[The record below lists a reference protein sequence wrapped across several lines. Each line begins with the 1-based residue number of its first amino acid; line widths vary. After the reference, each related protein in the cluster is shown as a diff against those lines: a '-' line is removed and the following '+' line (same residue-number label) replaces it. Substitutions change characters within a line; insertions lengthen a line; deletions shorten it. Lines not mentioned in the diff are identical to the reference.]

1 METDIT
7 SYVVIKNNRAIIE
20 YERGVVP
27 YLFRDV
33 ITMPVERYNN
43 IAPEIIEQI
52 KDQRYNNWI
61 ALVKPAPV
69 AE

>member
-7 SYVVIKNNRAIIE
+7 SYVVIKNDRAIIE

-33 ITMPVERYNN
+33 ITMPVERYNS
-43 IAPEIIEQI
+43 IAPEVIEQI

-69 AE
+69 TE

>member
-27 YLFRDV
+27 YLFRDA
-33 ITMPVERYNN
+33 ITMPVERYNS
-43 IAPEIIEQI
+43 IAPEVIEQI
-52 KDQRYNNWI
+52 KDQRYNNWL

-69 AE
+69 VE

>member
-7 SYVVIKNNRAIIE
+7 SFVVIKNDRAIIE

-33 ITMPVERYNN
+33 ITMPVERYNT
-43 IAPEIIEQI
+43 IAPEVIEQI
-52 KDQRYNNWI
+52 KDQRYNNWL

-69 AE
+69 TE

>member
-1 METDIT
+1 MENDPT
-7 SYVVIKNNRAIIE
+7 SFVVIKNDRAIIE

-27 YLFRDV
+27 YLFRDA
-33 ITMPVERYNN
+33 ITMSVERYNSTP
-43 IAPEIIEQI
+43 PEVIEQI

-69 AE
+69 TE